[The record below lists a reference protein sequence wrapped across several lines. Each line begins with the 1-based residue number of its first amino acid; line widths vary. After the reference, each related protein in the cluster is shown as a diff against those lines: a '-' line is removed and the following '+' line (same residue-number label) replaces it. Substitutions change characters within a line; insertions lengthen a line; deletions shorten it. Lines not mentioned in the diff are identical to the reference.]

1 MSRRDKIHEAVR
13 NALIND
19 GWTITADPFEISYK
33 KVTLRADLAADR
45 VIAAE
50 RGTESIVV
58 EIKSFLSPSPIHELQ
73 IALGQF
79 ELYSTYLQLT
89 APERKL
95 YLAVSADIWS
105 RFFLREEVQIV
116 VEKYQLPFLI
126 VNIETEEVVQWTR

>member
-1 MSRRDKIHEAVR
+1 VRR
-13 NALIND
+13 ALVND
-19 GWTITADPFEISYK
+19 GWTITADPYEISYK

-50 RGTESIVV
+50 RGAEKIVV

-73 IALGQF
+73 LALGQF

-89 APERKL
+89 ESDRKL
-95 YLAVSADIWS
+95 YLAVSADIWN
-105 RFFLREEVQIV
+105 RFFLREEIQII

-126 VNIETEEVVQWTR
+126 VDVKTEEVVQWTR